1 MGIEKISTEILT
13 NAKQNQ
19 SKMDDFRKRMR
30 DAMVSS
36 SMPIT
41 NQLRNYSEERI
52 ITKVQEF

>member
-30 DAMVSS
+30 DAMGSS